1 MREEQMGETD
11 GVAAAWDA
19 EYGADRYRGEPPVAF
34 TEDILAAARASGL
47 SRGLYVGCGN
57 GRNYLPLVAGGLN
70 LTGLDISAT
79 AIAQLAVRAPGRR
92 PDLVRGD
99 LRALPPAATYPLV
112 IGIQVFQHGD
122 RARAHAHIRAA
133 QARVA
138 GGGLFCLRV
147 NATGTDIWPG
157 HEVTERHPD
166 GGLTVRY
173 LAGPKRHLL
182 IHFFSAAELGV
193 LFGSGFEPVVPL
205 RPQHTGRAAP
215 EPGRW
220 TQWEAIW
227 RRIGDS
233 NS

>member
-1 MREEQMGETD
+1 MGETD

-19 EYGADRYRGEPPVAF
+19 EYRAGRYRGEPPVAF
-34 TEDILAAARASGL
+34 TGDILAAARASGL
-47 SRGLYVGCGN
+47 TRGLYIGCGN
-57 GRNYLPLVAGGLN
+57 GRNYLPLAAGGLD

-79 AIAQLAVRAPGRR
+79 AITQVAARAPGRG
-92 PDLVRGD
+92 PDLVCGD
-99 LRALPPAATYPLV
+99 LTALPTAATYPLV

-122 RARAHAHIRAA
+122 RARTHAHIRAA
-133 QARVA
+133 QARMA
-138 GGGLFCLRV
+138 AGGLFCLQV
-147 NATGTDIWPG
+147 NATGTDIWPE

-182 IHFFSAAELGV
+182 IHFFSAAELGA
-193 LFGSGFEPVVPL
+193 LFGSGFEPVVPV
-205 RPQHTGRAAP
+205 RSQHTWRAAP
-215 EPGRW
+215 APGRW

-227 RRIGDS
+227 RRMGDS